1 MSYPLTGERVLT
13 ELDHARLSK
22 LSSVPAFNLLADLLS
37 GADLVPSREVTAD
50 VVTMYSQVLVRERAS
65 GRSQRYT
72 LCYPAD
78 AEPESG
84 FISVLSPLGL
94 ALIGRRLGDSV
105 DCFTP
110 TGGWRTHEIV
120 ELAFQPEASGDYVT

>member
-1 MSYPLTGERVLT
+1 MPSSLHGERVLT
-13 ELDHARLSK
+13 ELDHARLCK
-22 LSSVPAFNLLADLLS
+22 LHGVPAYNLLGEVLA
-37 GADLVPSREVTAD
+37 GADLVPSREVAAD
-50 VVTMYSQVLVRERAS
+50 VVTMYSQVVVRDSVSR
-65 GRSQRYT
+65 RIQRYT

-94 ALIGRRLGDSV
+94 ALIGRRLGESV

-120 ELAFQPEASGDYVT
+120 ELVFQPEASGDYVT